1 MLEKHQL
8 LKSYSAI
15 WRPHVFNNVIANYTD
30 SAGEKFSVNVG
41 QCYSEFTSGPNMQHL
56 ADHVASFTNARWV
69 SLASFEYAGF
79 RIDIIS

>member
-30 SAGEKFSVNVG
+30 SAGEKFSVKYIPGYGLVKPG
-41 QCYSEFTSGPNMQHL
+41 
-56 ADHVASFTNARWV
+56 
-69 SLASFEYAGF
+69 
-79 RIDIIS
+79 DIHTIVFQELR